1 MRSSGRKACSVLLS
15 GKSAADY
22 ISEKQSHRRI
32 RPWMDS
38 GRGYRRDLG
47 GVSDGGRSDDGR
59 SVRIMGLF
67 FENPEE
73 PDEKVRFKH

>member
-15 GKSAADY
+15 EKSAADY

-47 GVSDGGRSDDGR
+47 GVNDG
-59 SVRIMGLF
+59 
-67 FENPEE
+67 
-73 PDEKVRFKH
+73 